1 MSDDRERHDLS
12 APTDA
17 ADAPYD
23 AGGKS
28 ADEIEQDIAETRGQ
42 LGAILDALEHRLAPR
57 HLLDKGVDMLKDTMS
72 GAGGTGGNG
81 LAETLRRHPVPLALL
96 GVSLGWMAVSMTGRG
111 GRLGERVSGA
121 LHDAG
126 HRAGELAGDARDK
139 VAGMTLGD
147 AAETPGPYAGAEP
160 ADYAYAR
167 QKSGEAM
174 TEARGAV
181 REKIGRAQAAGS
193 AALAQ
198 AGGYVGKAGDKL
210 HDARDGLTRLIEDH
224 PIAVGALG
232 VVAGA
237 VMAALL
243 PRSAAEERLVGPA
256 GEQLRDGAANLGREA
271 AERAQQVA
279 ERTVDAATDAVREAL
294 NEAGDDTGNSRAP
307 V

>member
-1 MSDDRERHDLS
+1 M
-12 APTDA
+12 T
-17 ADAPYD
+17 
-23 AGGKS
+23 
-28 ADEIEQDIAETRGQ
+28 
-42 LGAILDALEHRLAPR
+42 GA
-57 HLLDKGVDMLKDTMS
+57 
-72 GAGGTGGNG
+72 GGNG

-96 GVSLGWMAVSMTGRG
+96 GAGLGWMAVSMTGR

-126 HRAGELAGDARDK
+126 HRAGELAGDVRHK
-139 VAGMTLGD
+139 VAGATLGD
-147 AAETPGPYAGAEP
+147 AAESTPGPYPGAEP

-174 TEARGAV
+174 AEARSAA
-181 REKIGRAQAAGS
+181 RDKMERAQAASS

-198 AGGYVGKAGDKL
+198 ASGYVGRAGDKL
-210 HDARDGLTRLIEDH
+210 HGARDGLTRLIEDH

-243 PRSAAEERLVGPA
+243 PRSDAEERLVGPA
-256 GEQLRDGAANLGREA
+256 GEQLRDRAASLGREA

-279 ERTVDAATDAVREAL
+279 ERTVDTATDAVRQTL
-294 NEAGDDTGNSRAP
+294 NETGDGAEKSRAP
-307 V
+307 A

>member
-1 MSDDRERHDLS
+1 MSIERERDDL
-12 APTDA
+12 PTPADT
-17 ADAPYD
+17 ADAGYD
-23 AGGKS
+23 ASGKT

-42 LGAILDALEHRLAPR
+42 LGAILDALEHQLAPR
-57 HLLDKGVDMLKDTMS
+57 HLLDRGVDMLKDTMTGA
-72 GAGGTGGNG
+72 GAGGSG
-81 LAETLRRHPVPLALL
+81 LADTLRRHPVPLALL
-96 GVSLGWMAVSMTGRG
+96 GVGLGWMAVSMTGRS

-126 HRAGELAGDARDK
+126 DRAGELAGQARDK
-139 VAGMTLGD
+139 VAGMTLGE
-147 AAETPGPYAGAEP
+147 AAESTPGSYPGAEP

-174 TEARGAV
+174 GEARGAV
-181 REKIGRAQAAGS
+181 RDKIERAQAAGS

-198 AGGYVGKAGDKL
+198 ASGYAGKAGEKL

-232 VVAGA
+232 LVAGA

-243 PRSAAEERLVGPA
+243 PRSDAEERLVGPA

-279 ERTVDAATDAVREAL
+279 ERTVDAATDAVRQAL
-294 NEAGDDTGNSRAP
+294 NEAGDAAAKSP
-307 V
+307 SV

>member
-1 MSDDRERHDLS
+1 MSGDRERHDLS
-12 APTDA
+12 VPADTV
-17 ADAPYD
+17 DAPYD
-23 AGGKS
+23 AAGKS
-28 ADEIEQDIAETRGQ
+28 ADEIEQDITETRGQ
-42 LGAILDALEHRLAPR
+42 LGAILDALEHQLAPR
-57 HLLDKGVDMLKDTMS
+57 HLLDRGVDMLKNTLS
-72 GAGGTGGNG
+72 GAGGGNG

-96 GVSLGWMAVSMTGRG
+96 GVGLGWMAVSMTGRG

-126 HRAGELAGDARDK
+126 DRAGALAGDMRDK

-147 AAETPGPYAGAEP
+147 AAESTPGPYPGAEP

-174 TEARGAV
+174 SDARGAV
-181 REKIGRAQAAGS
+181 RDKIGRAQAAGS

-198 AGGYVGKAGDKL
+198 ASGYVGKAGDKL

-243 PRSAAEERLVGPA
+243 PRSDAEERLVGPA
-256 GEQLRDGAANLGREA
+256 GEQLREGAANFGREA
-271 AERAQQVA
+271 GERAQQVA

-294 NEAGDDTGNSRAP
+294 NEAGGGEEKSRSP

>member
-1 MSDDRERHDLS
+1 MSADRERSDLPVP
-12 APTDA
+12 ADGGGA
-17 ADAPYD
+17 AYD
-23 AGGKS
+23 ATGKS
-28 ADEIEQDIAETRGQ
+28 PDEIERDIEETRGQ
-42 LGAILDALEHRLAPR
+42 LGAILDALEHQLAPR
-57 HLLDKGVDMLKDTMS
+57 HLLDRGVDMLKDTMT
-72 GAGGTGGNG
+72 GTGGSG
-81 LAETLRRHPVPLALL
+81 LADNLRRHPVPLALL
-96 GVSLGWMAVSMTGRG
+96 GAGLGWMAVSMTGRS
-111 GRLGERVSGA
+111 GRLGGRVSGA

-126 HRAGELAGDARDK
+126 HRAGELAGDVRGK
-139 VAGMTLGD
+139 VAGMALGE
-147 AAETPGPYAGAEP
+147 AAESTPGPYQGAEP

-174 TEARGAV
+174 AEARGAV
-181 REKIGRAQAAGS
+181 RGKMERAQSAGS

-198 AGGYVGKAGDKL
+198 ASGYVGTAGDKL

-232 VVAGA
+232 LVAGA

-243 PRSAAEERLVGPA
+243 PRSDAEERLVGPA
-256 GEQLRDGAANLGREA
+256 GEQLRDGAAGLGREA

-294 NEAGDDTGNSRAP
+294 NEAGDGAEKSRSP